1 MRAFQCLSSPRKF
14 LRLEEGGSLLR
25 QPIGSPD
32 VWRNGESRPIKN
44 NFLTD
49 FLLKELKGAFF
60 SVSQFCRSEITKQI
74 FFIMILCYFI
84 FFKKLFIENFNEE
97 VIKIKSQINTY
108 NGLLINLKNVF
119 YPRAKFNFVI

>member
-1 MRAFQCLSSPRKF
+1 MDLFARLSMTFTSPRKF
-14 LRLEEGGSLLR
+14 LRLKEGGSLLR

-74 FFIMILCYFI
+74 FFHLYKLTLFFI
-84 FFKKLFIENFNEE
+84 GKLFQRPTKMLE
-97 VIKIKSQINTY
+97 KS
-108 NGLLINLKNVF
+108 
-119 YPRAKFNFVI
+119 RAFQKFHYLN